1 MRDIALITMSSIK
14 NNLRSRMV
22 AGVAFGVV
30 IICAI
35 GMTAALSLLLIA
47 PAMKMP
53 SPDKQHLE
61 TYLSLILFAIN
72 LLGLGVNLNAFA
84 FQNLTRE
91 KSRGIIQSLLA
102 TPLNE
107 KQIWF
112 GKSLAIFL
120 PGLML
125 GELLTMIALLTINY
139 VFFVPQMGFII
150 NPWIIVSSFVA
161 VPLMYLSLSLLVY
174 LIGLTSKP
182 ANGNVISIIFLPLII
197 TLIINLVLRSG
208 LNAGGWI
215 FTLTNLGIAVGIG
228 TISLILQPRL
238 TKERIIMSN

>member
-1 MRDIALITMSSIK
+1 M
-14 NNLRSRMV
+14 
-22 AGVAFGVV
+22 
-30 IICAI
+30 
-35 GMTAALSLLLIA
+35 
-47 PAMKMP
+47 
-53 SPDKQHLE
+53 
-61 TYLSLILFAIN
+61 YLSLILFAIN

-107 KQIWF
+107 KKVWL

-125 GELLTMIALLTINY
+125 GELLTLIGFVTINY
-139 VFFVPQMGFII
+139 LFFVPKMGFII

-161 VPLMYLSLSLLVY
+161 VPLTYLSLTLLVY

-197 TLIINLVLRSG
+197 TLVINLVLRSG

-215 FTLTNLGIAVGIG
+215 FTLINFGIAVVIG
-228 TISLILQPRL
+228 TISLILQPLL
-238 TKERIIMSN
+238 TKERIMMSN

>member
-61 TYLSLILFAIN
+61 TYFSLILFAIN

-182 ANGNVISIIFLPLII
+182 ANGNIISIIFLPLII

-215 FTLTNLGIAVGIG
+215 FTLTNLGIAVVIG
-228 TISLILQPRL
+228 TISLILEPRL
-238 TKERIIMSN
+238 TKERIIMSS